1 LEENRDLSKLKGYI
15 VFLKKMEDKAGALHF
30 HEEEN
35 RSLQELIQG
44 CGYMLWLLFFSITAA
59 VCKPP
64 KL

>member
-1 LEENRDLSKLKGYI
+1 
-15 VFLKKMEDKAGALHF
+15 MEDKAGALHF